1 MRAHTAGDW
10 IIQPS
15 TKDNHFIQ
23 AAGID
28 SPGIAASP
36 AIAVEVVDLLNK
48 AGLCAAPSA
57 TFNPKRAPVIR
68 PKRGEEGLV
77 FTPDD
82 KEMVNAAGS
91 APEANVVCKCEKVT
105 EAEVVDA
112 MHRSLPIDS
121 TQVRLL
127 SVCL

>member
-15 TKDNHFIQ
+15 TKDKHFIQ

-57 TFNPKRAPVIR
+57 TFNPKRAPVIT

-77 FTPDD
+77 ALAHSRVEFGPW
-82 KEMVNAAGS
+82 
-91 APEANVVCKCEKVT
+91 
-105 EAEVVDA
+105 
-112 MHRSLPIDS
+112 
-121 TQVRLL
+121 
-127 SVCL
+127 

>member
-15 TKDNHFIQ
+15 TKDKHFIQ

-57 TFNPKRAPVIR
+57 TFNPKRAPVIT

-82 KEMVNAAGS
+82 KGMVNAAGA